1 VQGDLTNQVRADA
14 HLAVLNWSKCL
25 ADVAGRHALEM
36 ANAGRIYHGDGVNRD
51 LACGLGSTRSGE
63 NVGEVSSG
71 IDDQVIFG
79 AFMASPEHRANILGS
94 YRNVGTA
101 WVVSSAGAG
110 YISVELAN

>member
-1 VQGDLTNQVRADA
+1 VQGDLTNQVRTDA

-36 ANAGRIYHGDGVNRD
+36 ANAGRIYHGDGVSRD

-71 IDDQVIFG
+71 IDDQLIFG
-79 AFMASPEHRANILGS
+79 AFMASPEHRANILGP
-94 YRNVGTA
+94 YRYVGTA
-101 WVVSSAGAG
+101 WVVSRAGAG